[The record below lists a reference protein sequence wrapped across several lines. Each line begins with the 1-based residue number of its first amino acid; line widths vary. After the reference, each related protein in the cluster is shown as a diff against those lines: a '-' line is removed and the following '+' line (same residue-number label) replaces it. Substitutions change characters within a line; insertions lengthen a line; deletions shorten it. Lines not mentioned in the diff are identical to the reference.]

1 MPGCFAVALR
11 PSLRPAR
18 ASPCSTHCLLAWR
31 SSERREG
38 FFPGYLW
45 SKIKMRDDM
54 HFFFVFLQAAEVLLH
69 SSLLHF
75 CNSVGSP
82 QICTEIVQ
90 PLLSRIVMASPG
102 GPSVLMQG
110 PLHRRPPPSA
120 VAVPPN
126 DDILMCFFPGLRV
139 FLLNPTL

>member
-38 FFPGYLW
+38 CFPGYLW

-54 HFFFVFLQAAEVLLH
+54 HFFFLIFVGSRGTSAQQSSSFLQLSGV
-69 SSLLHF
+69 
-75 CNSVGSP
+75 SVG
-82 QICTEIVQ
+82 
-90 PLLSRIVMASPG
+90 
-102 GPSVLMQG
+102 
-110 PLHRRPPPSA
+110 LH
-120 VAVPPN
+120 
-126 DDILMCFFPGLRV
+126 
-139 FLLNPTL
+139 